1 MKIIVDADSICYYA
15 AFATNKD
22 DKTVDDCYEVIDM
35 VYANIIEDMPNNCN
49 DIESYVGG
57 EGNFRFNIY
66 PEYKANRKD
75 LEKPKY
81 LKQAY
86 AYLVHFW
93 NGTVVNGVEADDM
106 VAIRATELGDDCV
119 IVGIDKDLRQIAGTH
134 YNWKKREFETIT
146 PEQADYNFWMQMLT
160 GDTSDNIKGVKG
172 IGPKKA
178 EKLLGEFSSLN
189 LYYHSAVEEVY
200 GDKELFEQ
208 TYKCLRLLRS
218 RDELAK
224 FSAKD
229 EPEHGV

>member
-1 MKIIVDADSICYYA
+1 MKIICDSDSIAYYA

-57 EGNFRFNIY
+57 EGNFRFDIY

-93 NGTVVNGVEADDM
+93 NGTVVNGVEADDI

-160 GDTSDNIKGVKG
+160 GDTSDNIKGIKG

-218 RDELAK
+218 KDELK
-224 FSAKD
+224 RLSTKD
-229 EPEHGV
+229 EPEHGI